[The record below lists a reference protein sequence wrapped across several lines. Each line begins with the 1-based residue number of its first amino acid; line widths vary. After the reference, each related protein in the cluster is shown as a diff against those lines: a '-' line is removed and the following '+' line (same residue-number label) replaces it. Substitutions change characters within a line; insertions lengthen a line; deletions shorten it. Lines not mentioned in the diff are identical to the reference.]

1 MECSDTF
8 LGEPV
13 DLTIK
18 LNTCQTDVT
27 TTITVTVYSL
37 GVYYT
42 HTFSAEEDVPIPGF
56 SAGPL
61 GGVYLRVKL
70 TREDLSLK
78 LKVNGVMLCVLP
90 CNIADDAPVSV
101 ANLS

>member
-1 MECSDTF
+1 M
-8 LGEPV
+8 
-13 DLTIK
+13 TI
-18 LNTCQTDVT
+18 
-27 TTITVTVYSL
+27 YSL

-78 LKVNGVMLCVLP
+78 LKVIGVMLYVLH
-90 CNIADDAPVSV
+90 CNIVDGTPVSV
-101 ANLS
+101 ASPD